1 MAPKF
6 GANHVLFKDR
16 SEAGILL
23 ADKLTAYC
31 QKPVCI
37 FGLARGGVI
46 TAAGVSRVLNI
57 PFDVLVVKKLPSPYS
72 KEFAIGAVA
81 PDAVSV
87 IHWKDAQRA
96 GSDEV
101 SIQHAVQALS
111 VSIKSD
117 SMRLR
122 KGKSP
127 IQVADKTVVLIDDGA
142 ATGATM
148 EAAVLWA
155 YKKRARSVIV
165 ALPVASNDVI
175 ARLKPEVDVVIVHTP
190 VDHFES
196 VGSYY
201 QSFPQVSEAQVVQ
214 LIEGGMI

>member
-1 MAPKF
+1 M
-6 GANHVLFKDR
+6 LFKDR
-16 SEAGILL
+16 SEAGTLL
-23 ADKLTAYC
+23 ADRLAAFC
-31 QKPVCI
+31 QKPVCV
-37 FGLARGGVI
+37 FGLARGGVV
-46 TAAGVSRVLNI
+46 TAARVSHILNI
-57 PFDVLVVKKLPSPYS
+57 PFDVLVVKKLSSPYN

-87 IHWKDAQRA
+87 IHWKDAQRV

-101 SIQHAVQALS
+101 SVHRAVQSLS
-111 VSIKSD
+111 ENIKID
-117 SMRLR
+117 SLRLR

-127 IQVADKTVVLIDDGA
+127 IRVAEKTVILIDDGA

-155 YKKRARSVIV
+155 RKKRAHKVIV
-165 ALPVASNDVI
+165 ALPVAANEVVL
-175 ARLKPEVDVVIVHTP
+175 RLKPEVDAIVVHAP

-201 QSFPQVSEAQVVQ
+201 QSFPQVSETQVVQ
-214 LIEGGMI
+214 LLQGGTI